1 MTADSLG
8 LWTMRALI
16 LNPIMAE
23 PSLRAVSVGW
33 GRGGG
38 VDSQMGG
45 SWGESTRDLREIRGG
60 NEDMEI
66 RLVLTL
72 NPAE

>member
-16 LNPIMAE
+16 LNPIIAE

-33 GRGGG
+33 GRGG
-38 VDSQMGG
+38 VSIRRWEDV
-45 SWGESTRDLREIRGG
+45 GENQREI
-60 NEDMEI
+60 
-66 RLVLTL
+66 
-72 NPAE
+72 